1 MELGMTPFFKKI
13 LIILAAFVVLLQA
26 DVDCRVL
33 RAPKSSGKSPT
44 LFGAAAGPIYV
55 DGVQYP
61 GLYGAVENPYYE
73 AIHVPANTPTTI
85 WTSQL
90 NPVQAG
96 GIAGA
101 NALFIEYDRSDP
113 LISIDAGQASGW
125 IYRKVEGTVAGGAF
139 CNDSNPSICATS
151 TATTGIDYSTA
162 DPGNGPQGIVST
174 CTAPFLWNGS
184 NFVTVL
190 TCPVAV
196 FAQIGWVT
204 GFGGKAPPAFDAG
217 PGSPPTIVSLYVP
230 IGSQSGGETIAFA
243 GTGFTGLNSS
253 YGDFGGI
260 AATSPTVVSSTLFTD
275 DTPTSGLTVS
285 SSPISATVG
294 ASTGLNFYVTYPY
307 PLAMYFAG
315 TTTGGIWAN
324 DWALTSSNVT
334 SWADQSGHGSPLTS
348 SGCSHTPTVQASYN
362 SSSYNAGIFPGST
375 NATCLRSTIDLPD
388 GGTSLQQPFTTWT
401 VYSTTS
407 ASATQVI
414 SDGIGSSN
422 AAELYISAGTYGLYA
437 GSPSATFGTVV
448 ANTTYFVGAVFSGS
462 TSAIYANGTLSG
474 NLSAGTDTLTGETL
488 GASYAVTSGC
498 NCYIQAHGLIGGAL
512 SSANFATLKATLSAA
527 IGGTALQ

>member
-1 MELGMTPFFKKI
+1 MTPFFKKI

-44 LFGAAAGPIYV
+44 LFGAAAGPVYV

-90 NPVQAG
+90 DPVQAG

-101 NALFIEYDRSDP
+101 NSLFIEYDRSDP

-125 IYRKVEGTVAGGAF
+125 IYRKVEGTIAGGAF

-162 DPGNGPQGIVST
+162 GPGNGPQGIVST

-217 PGSPPTIVSLYVP
+217 PGSPPTLTALAYPLIQ
-230 IGSQSGGETIAFA
+230 GAAGGGAPVTLQGTNLTSATVTECGNIA
-243 GTGFTGLNSS
+243 TG
-253 YGDFGGI
+253 
-260 AATSPTVVSSTLFTD
+260 VSSTSTSVTYTHPANTSTQISCPIIVTTAHGFATISGGTGVSGDYVAPTAFANCWHADEHFSAGTWIDTIGNVTITNVATAPTLSAGWMNGQSAIFFNAGGPLQGGSFTVAQPDETDMVFQGLDVGTNQSIQDSTGSVNRQDIILTGATAGFSLYAGTSYTSGAAWSTGVAIGAYWNGGSSYFYDFTTAVQTAGPSGSNSLTGISLGGRHDSSIPLTGYYGLFCIETSPSGS
-275 DTPTSGLTVS
+275 PTSGG
-285 SSPISATVG
+285 SAW
-294 ASTGLNFYVTYPY
+294 
-307 PLAMYFAG
+307 FA
-315 TTTGGIWAN
+315 A
-324 DWALTSSNVT
+324 VE
-334 SWADQSGHGSPLTS
+334 H
-348 SGCSHTPTVQASYN
+348 
-362 SSSYNAGIFPGST
+362 
-375 NATCLRSTIDLPD
+375 
-388 GGTSLQQPFTTWT
+388 
-401 VYSTTS
+401 
-407 ASATQVI
+407 QV
-414 SDGIGSSN
+414 
-422 AAELYISAGTYGLYA
+422 YGL
-437 GSPSATFGTVV
+437 
-448 ANTTYFVGAVFSGS
+448 
-462 TSAIYANGTLSG
+462 
-474 NLSAGTDTLTGETL
+474 
-488 GASYAVTSGC
+488 
-498 NCYIQAHGLIGGAL
+498 
-512 SSANFATLKATLSAA
+512 
-527 IGGTALQ
+527 